1 MPSCKIGANVFG
13 GMNVTTLYLIRHGE
27 SQANEKDVFI
37 GHTDLELT
45 DLGKKQAEITAGY
58 LKNITPDV
66 IYSSDLKRAYATA
79 EATAKRHGMEIF
91 IEPGLREIYAGSWEY
106 VPFARLE
113 TQCPETYGIWCKDVA
128 NARCDDGESVAE
140 VYSRVSKT
148 IRQIAQRHPDS
159 TVFIFSHATPV
170 RTFAV
175 YSMGKSVAALPELP
189 WPSNA
194 SVTRVTFDG
203 EDFNL
208 LEYSTDHF
216 MGDLATRLP
225 DNV

>member
-1 MPSCKIGANVFG
+1 M
-13 GMNVTTLYLIRHGE
+13 TTLYLIRHGE

-45 DLGKKQAEITAGY
+45 DLGRKQAEITADY

-66 IYSSDLKRAYATA
+66 IYSSDLRRAYNTA
-79 EATAKRHGMEIF
+79 EATAKQYGMEIC
-91 IEPGLREIYAGSWEY
+91 IEPGLREIYAGDWEY
-106 VPFARLE
+106 VPFAQLE
-113 TQCPETYGIWCKDVA
+113 AQCKETYGIWCKDVA
-128 NARCDDGESVAE
+128 NARCDNGESVTE
-140 VYSRVSKT
+140 VYDRVSKT
-148 IRQIAQRHPDS
+148 IRKIAMRHPDA

-170 RTFAV
+170 RTFAIH
-175 YSMGKSVAALPELP
+175 SMGKTVQELPLLP

-203 EDFNL
+203 EKFSL

-216 MGDLATRLP
+216 MGTLATRLP